1 MGGRFLWKLSLTLVE
16 TSLRCEWRKP
26 WRRDRRG
33 VPMNG
38 GDEFRFLAMDYD
50 EKRHRV
56 RRVKLS
62 SVSAS
67 HCTYGLFG
75 CKKKKRKKKKRRD

>member
-1 MGGRFLWKLSLTLVE
+1 
-16 TSLRCEWRKP
+16 
-26 WRRDRRG
+26 
-33 VPMNG
+33 MNG

-50 EKRHRV
+50 EKRNRV

-67 HCTYGLFG
+67 HYTYGRFG
-75 CKKKKRKKKKRRD
+75 